1 MNRTK
6 MIRMK
11 LLQRKLKRRHKKK
24 YIIKNSFT
32 FFICCVDS
40 VVHTF
45 CLLLLKLVFSLQILH
60 FTRVFVVQ
68 FVVYTHTD
76 SDSYLLTY
84 YYDTRY
90 YCTTYYS
97 STTTVP
103 VPVILLTTTTPP
115 LIPLTRS
122 LTSTIN
128 SSN

>member
-60 FTRVFVVQ
+60 FTRVFVQ

-90 YCTTYYS
+90 SCTTYYS